1 VPSGQPLQ
9 DQDKQQIPQPDD
21 KNAIHMVS
29 ELKQDQSVS
38 LDLTGDITR
47 EIFMHLN
54 IRLSKNGQKIKFE
67 QILQVLHQI
76 L

>member
-1 VPSGQPLQ
+1 
-9 DQDKQQIPQPDD
+9 
-21 KNAIHMVS
+21 MVS

>member
-1 VPSGQPLQ
+1 
-9 DQDKQQIPQPDD
+9 
-21 KNAIHMVS
+21 
-29 ELKQDQSVS
+29 
-38 LDLTGDITR
+38 
-47 EIFMHLN
+47 LN